1 MVSKYITIQQQLII
15 KSNNQKL
22 EAITFSSTD
31 ERTNKLWYFHIMV
44 HYLAIK
50 KNELLL

>member
-22 EAITFSSTD
+22 EAIKFSSTD
-31 ERTNKLWYFHIMV
+31 KRTNYGIS
-44 HYLAIK
+44 I
-50 KNELLL
+50 